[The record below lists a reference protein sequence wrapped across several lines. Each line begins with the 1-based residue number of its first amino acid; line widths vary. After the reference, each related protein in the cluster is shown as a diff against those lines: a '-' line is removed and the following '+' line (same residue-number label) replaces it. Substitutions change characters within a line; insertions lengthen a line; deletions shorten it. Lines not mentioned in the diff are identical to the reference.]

1 MDKKKNKEINLFSLI
16 LKDESS
22 GLNVEGNNDIYWILK
37 GVDSPIKSNKD
48 EPELLIYVKFKGQVN
63 LTKILIDSKAKEDDN
78 KPDIVKL
85 FANSSNMDFSF
96 AESCP
101 GTEDIKLE
109 GKFNTKI
116 SLNLP
121 KFRKIS
127 ELVLFFNREEAEY
140 IQLDSIQ
147 FYGTVADE
155 LFNVGDMKKR
165 KEGKA

>member
-1 MDKKKNKEINLFSLI
+1 M
-16 LKDESS
+16 
-22 GLNVEGNNDIYWILK
+22 
-37 GVDSPIKSNKD
+37 
-48 EPELLIYVKFKGQVN
+48 
-63 LTKILIDSKAKEDDN
+63 TKILIDSKAKEENN

-96 AESCP
+96 AESSP
-101 GTEDIKLE
+101 GTEAIKLE
-109 GKFNTKI
+109 DKFNTKI

-127 ELVLFFNREEAEY
+127 ELVLYFNREEAEY

-147 FYGTVADE
+147 FYGTIADE

-165 KEGKA
+165 K